1 MTKSLESFNFF
12 DPCILEDPFEFYDAL
27 RRDAPVHKVHHAG
40 LGIDLYLVSTHEL
53 VSQVM
58 KNDQLFSSNFSHLFF
73 GGAHP
78 EAEAILASGWPQVD
92 TLITS
97 DNPQHARYRA
107 LVGKGFTP
115 GRVSRMTAHIQQI
128 IDDLID
134 EFIERGEC
142 DFIADFAV
150 KMPIYVI
157 GDLLG
162 LDRDEYL
169 RLKTWSDAF
178 LQRLSQMQTKEQDI
192 ESAKL
197 IVEFQRHFF
206 AMIESRRTQSGDDLI
221 TDLVNARIEGERS
234 LDTVEILSIVQQVSV
249 AGNESTRNTMIG
261 GLGMLLQAPDQ
272 MEIVRQRP
280 DIIGNAI
287 DEIIRLEAPTS
298 GMWRIVRQ
306 DTELGGVKIP
316 ANAVILVRLDS
327 ANRDPKQFSDP
338 SRLDV
343 RRRNAA
349 THLSFGH
356 GVHFCIGAMLARK
369 ELTRAIPT
377 ILNRLQNLRIVAA
390 RSDLTRTASLI
401 HRAPRKLYL
410 AFDPGSRLAA

>member
-1 MTKSLESFNFF
+1 
-12 DPCILEDPFEFYDAL
+12 
-27 RRDAPVHKVHHAG
+27 
-40 LGIDLYLVSTHEL
+40 
-53 VSQVM
+53 
-58 KNDQLFSSNFSHLFF
+58 
-73 GGAHP
+73 
-78 EAEAILASGWPQVD
+78 
-92 TLITS
+92 
-97 DNPQHARYRA
+97 
-107 LVGKGFTP
+107 
-115 GRVSRMTAHIQQI
+115 MTAHIQQI

-162 LDRDEYL
+162 LDRNEYM

-178 LQRLSQMQTKEQDI
+178 LLRLSQMQSKEQDI

-197 IVEFQRHFF
+197 IVDFQRHFF
-206 AMIESRRTQSGDDLI
+206 AMIESRRITPGDDLI

-249 AGNESTRNTMIG
+249 AGNESTRNTLIG

-272 MEIVRQRP
+272 MEIVRRRP

-287 DEIIRLEAPTS
+287 DEIIRLEVPTS
-298 GMWRIVRQ
+298 GMWRIVRR
-306 DTELGGVKIP
+306 DTELAGVRIP
-316 ANAVILVRLDS
+316 ANAVILVRLDA
-327 ANRDPKQFSDP
+327 ANRDPKQFPDP
-338 SRLDV
+338 GRLDV
-343 RRRNAA
+343 LRRNAA
-349 THLSFGH
+349 THLSFGQ

-377 ILNRLQNLRIVAA
+377 ILNRLRNLRIVAA

-410 AFDPGSRLAA
+410 AFDPASRAAA